1 MSVILSASCIIQIIL
16 LLDREYK
23 MYIIYLKKGILS
35 KLKQLELFSAHF
47 ETPHHHPHGTI
58 RMLSRRQNKRLFN
71 VQTRINTG

>member
-1 MSVILSASCIIQIIL
+1 
-16 LLDREYK
+16 